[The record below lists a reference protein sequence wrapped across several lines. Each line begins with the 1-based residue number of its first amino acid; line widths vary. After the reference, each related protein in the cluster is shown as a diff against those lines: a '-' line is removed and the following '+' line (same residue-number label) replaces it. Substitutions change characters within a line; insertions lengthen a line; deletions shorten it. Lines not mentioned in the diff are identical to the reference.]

1 MKNWY
6 SIMTDGSYTP
16 LFPTLCGSGI
26 IFGGKYNHEKACCV
40 PDYGGL
46 RVCARRVRKSRRGCG
61 PYRNAFQSYAISG
74 PEGRPRRKSALKVR
88 MRYAEGTD
96 GMTYYMIYHF
106 TDGKLDSQE
115 EQFEFET
122 DEKAVE
128 WYTSHMETMSDPSRV
143 ELQGKLVSIIDKS
156 PALSGTAYDSI
167 RDMASGDEDTIEIM
181 D

>member
-1 MKNWY
+1 MKKLVAFLITVAFAFALAACGNPGGDADP
-6 SIMTDGSYTP
+6 TGTP
-16 LFPTLCGSGI
+16 F
-26 IFGGKYNHEKACCV
+26 KATPS
-40 PDYGGL
+40 PDPKEDQG
-46 RVCARRVRKSRRGCG
+46 
-61 PYRNAFQSYAISG
+61 
-74 PEGRPRRKSALKVR
+74 EKSALKVR
-88 MRYAEGTD
+88 MRYAEGTE

-106 TDGKLDSQE
+106 IDGKLDSQE

-122 DEKAVE
+122 AEKAVE

-167 RDMASGDEDTIEIM
+167 RDMASGGEDTIEIM